1 MVTLSL
7 LVSEY
12 GHSVDKG
19 LISAIWAEQGG
30 DKIRCRDIVRM
41 LSNHTSNSDSS
52 ITMSADG
59 SEAEIVVS
67 PSTSTRSETV
77 SSSWSPRPELPT
89 HAPDSTRV
97 EAITSPQA
105 LVEFLAACFPEC
117 GSDYLSTKVHDIFGA
132 QDKSFQVDPIEA
144 IDIISNAFYNDTE
157 A

>member
-77 SSSWSPRPELPT
+77 SSSWSPRPELST